1 MKNIR
6 WLCALG
12 LVLSLNAVNAEE
24 PKPPAPPPPPQAPE
38 PLQFEIGVPAPD
50 GGERDIFVPRMQGFG
65 MQTVKA
71 TYVGVGV
78 NEADATLRNQLK
90 LPDGIGLAV
99 NHVDAD
105 GPASKAGVKQHDVL
119 IKLKDQHLV
128 NLQQFVTLVRMNK
141 PGESIELTLLREGTP
156 QTLTVT
162 AGEKDLPPL
171 ESYAGG
177 RMGMPGTMRWNMATP
192 NIQPFAPGM
201 GAGGIQVFNDP
212 NGAAQVG
219 EVLLQDDDHNI
230 RFTTKDNKPNLVVKG
245 KDGKVVFEGD
255 PKQAPENIQALVK
268 KYKLLDM
275 ARPNVMFFNHRI
287 IEGPQ
292 PAKPI
297 PAPGRQENE
306 KF

>member
-1 MKNIR
+1 MMKVR
-6 WLCALG
+6 WLMALG
-12 LVLSLNAVNAEE
+12 LALSLNVVNAEE
-24 PKPPAPPPPPQAPE
+24 PKPPKPPQAPE
-38 PLQFEIGVPAPD
+38 VEQFEIAVPAPD

-65 MQTVKA
+65 MQKVKA

-78 NEADATLRNQLK
+78 NEADLTLRKQLK

-105 GPASKAGVKQHDVL
+105 GPAAKAGIKVHDVL
-119 IKLKDQHLV
+119 VKLKDQHLV

-141 PGESIELTLLREGTP
+141 PGENIEITLIREGAQ
-156 QTLTVT
+156 QTITVV

-171 ESYAGG
+171 ETYASRGG
-177 RMGMPGTMRWNMATP
+177 GPFNMQWNQAVP

-201 GAGGIQVFNDP
+201 DTPGVRVFKHGP
-212 NGAAQVG
+212 GTTQVG

-230 RFTTKDNKPNLVVKG
+230 RFSTKNNKPNLQVKD
-245 KDGKVVFEGD
+245 KEGKVVFEGD

-275 ARPNVMFFNHRI
+275 ARPNVMFFDHLQI
-287 IEGPQ
+287 QGPE
-292 PAKPI
+292 PTKPI
-297 PAPGRQENE
+297 PAPGKVENE